1 MITTYRKLDD
11 VPADFG
17 PSVATI
23 GNFDG
28 VHVGHQRILTATRD
42 KAKKNAW
49 QSVAVTFDPHPTT
62 IVAPERAPLLLTQP
76 AQRVA
81 LFEQQGIETA
91 LILPFTRETARLSP
105 DEFVQQVLMDTL
117 RAKAVVVGES
127 FRFGR
132 GQAGNTEVLRRLGQ
146 QLGFQVQTVEPVV
159 VAGSAV
165 SSSRVRDLVRQGQV
179 DQARA
184 LLGRPFGFA
193 GRIVPGHGVG
203 SKKTVPTLNVIPDTD
218 LTPADGVYVTSSCD
232 PDSGHR
238 WESVTNLGFRPTFNG
253 TEHAIETF
261 LLSEFDG
268 QAPERLEVTFYD
280 RLRDEKRFSSA
291 EELREQILA
300 DAARAERFFRRLE
313 AEGRKAPPSGSNP

>member
-1 MITTYRKLDD
+1 MIPTYWKLEDI
-11 VPADFG
+11 PADFG

-28 VHVGHQRILTATRD
+28 VHLGHQKILTATRD

-49 QSVAVTFDPHPTT
+49 QSVAVTFQPHPTT
-62 IVAPERAPLLLTQP
+62 IVAPERALALLTQP
-76 AQRVA
+76 VQRVP

-91 LILPFTRETARLSP
+91 LILPFTREMARLSP
-105 DEFVQQVLMDTL
+105 EEFVQRVLVDML
-117 RAKAVVVGES
+117 RAKAVVVGEG

-132 GQAGNTEVLRRLGQ
+132 GQAGNTEVLRRLGED
-146 QLGFQVQTVEPVV
+146 LGFEVETVEAVV

-179 DQARA
+179 DQARG

-193 GRIVPGHGVG
+193 GRIVRGRGVG
-203 SKKTVPTLNVIPDTD
+203 SKKTVPTLNLVPDTD

-232 PDSGHR
+232 PDSGRR
-238 WESVTNLGFRPTFNG
+238 WESVTNIGLRPTFDG
-253 TEHAIETF
+253 TEHSIETF

-268 QAPERLEVTFYD
+268 QAPERLEVAFYD
-280 RLRDEKRFSSA
+280 RLRDEKRFASV

-300 DAARAERFFRRLE
+300 DAARAERFFRRLG
-313 AEGRKAPPSGSNP
+313 AEGQNMPVSGSH

>member
-1 MITTYRKLDD
+1 MITTYWKLDD

-28 VHVGHQRILTATRD
+28 VHLGHQKILAVTRD
-42 KAKKNAW
+42 KAQKNVW

-62 IVAPERAPLLLTQP
+62 VVAPERVPALLTEP
-76 AQRVA
+76 ARRVP
-81 LFEQQGIETA
+81 LFEQHGIETA
-91 LILPFTRETARLSP
+91 VILPFTPEIARLSP
-105 DEFVQQVLMDTL
+105 EEFVQQVLVDTL

-132 GQAGNTEVLRRLGQ
+132 GQAGNTQVLKQLAQ
-146 QLGFQVQTVEPVV
+146 DLGFEVETVEAVV

-165 SSSRVRDLVRQGQV
+165 SSSRVRDLVRLGRV
-179 DQARA
+179 DQARQ
-184 LLGRPFGFA
+184 LLGRPFGFE
-193 GRIVPGHGVG
+193 GRVVRGRGVG
-203 SKKTVPTLNVIPDTD
+203 SKKTVPTLNLAPHTD
-218 LTPADGVYVTSSCD
+218 LAPADGVYITSSCD
-232 PDSGHR
+232 PDSGRR
-238 WESVTNLGFRPTFNG
+238 WESVTNIGFRPTFDG

-261 LLSEFDG
+261 LLSGLDG
-268 QAPERLEVTFYD
+268 QAPERLELTFYD
-280 RLRDEKRFSSA
+280 RLRDEKRFGST

-313 AEGRKAPPSGSNP
+313 AEGRNMPVSGSN

>member
-1 MITTYRKLDD
+1 MIPTYWKLEDI
-11 VPADFG
+11 PADFG

-28 VHVGHQRILTATRD
+28 VHLGHQKILTATRD

-49 QSVAVTFDPHPTT
+49 QSVAVTFQPHPTT
-62 IVAPERAPLLLTQP
+62 IVAPERALALLTQP
-76 AQRVA
+76 VQRVP

-91 LILPFTRETARLSP
+91 LILPFTREMARLSP
-105 DEFVQQVLMDTL
+105 EEFVQRVLVDML

-132 GQAGNTEVLRRLGQ
+132 GQAGNTEVLRRLGED
-146 QLGFQVQTVEPVV
+146 LGFEVETVEAVV

-179 DQARA
+179 DQARG

-193 GRIVPGHGVG
+193 GRIVRGRGVG
-203 SKKTVPTLNVIPDTD
+203 SKKTVPTLNLVPDTD

-232 PDSGHR
+232 PDSGRR
-238 WESVTNLGFRPTFNG
+238 WESVTNIGLRPTFDG
-253 TEHAIETF
+253 TEHSIETF

-268 QAPERLEVTFYD
+268 QAPERLEVAFYD
-280 RLRDEKRFSSA
+280 RLRDEKRFASV

-313 AEGRKAPPSGSNP
+313 AEGRKAPVSSSN